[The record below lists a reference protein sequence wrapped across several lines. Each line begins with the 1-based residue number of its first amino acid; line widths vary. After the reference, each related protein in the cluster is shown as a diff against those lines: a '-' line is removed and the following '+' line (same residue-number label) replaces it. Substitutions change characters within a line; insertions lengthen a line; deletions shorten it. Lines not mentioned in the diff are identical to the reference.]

1 MNHRLSRLAGIA
13 VVLGLAALVVVPG
26 AQASSGTGVVPEAK
40 SPTERALDLMPVRVK
55 AGLDIRMAYR
65 RYALCAASNITPSGR
80 STFINGKKYT
90 VGTGICPIITGWTVY
105 NETLQGTRPRVKG
118 PSTIWSSFGTPSS
131 FPQYSP
137 ETGWTIAPGTIR
149 SEVVGTEPNQGMANF
164 WGFPCTVT
172 TPETIDGT
180 KYPMAMCAGP
190 LMENINN
197 RPVSDGAT
205 MFTNAPASADI
216 PVGLA
221 QINSGPLVGMET
233 FFLSPFNNNSD

>member
-1 MNHRLSRLAGIA
+1 MNHRFSRLVGIA
-13 VVLGLAALVVVPG
+13 AVIGLAALVVAPG
-26 AQASSGTGVVPEAK
+26 AQASSGTGVVPAAK
-40 SPTERALDLMPVRVK
+40 SPTERALDLMPARVK

-65 RYALCAASNITPSGR
+65 RYALCAASNITPSEQ
-80 STFINGKKYT
+80 STFINGKKYK
-90 VGTGICPIITGWTVY
+90 VGTGLCPIITDWTVY
-105 NETLQGTRPRVKG
+105 NKTLQGTRPRVKG
-118 PSTIWSSFGTPSS
+118 PSTIWSSFGTPST

-149 SEVVGTEPNQGMANF
+149 TEVVGAEPNQGMANF

-221 QINSGPLVGMET
+221 RINSGPLVGMET
-233 FFLSPFNNNSD
+233 FFLSPFRNNSD